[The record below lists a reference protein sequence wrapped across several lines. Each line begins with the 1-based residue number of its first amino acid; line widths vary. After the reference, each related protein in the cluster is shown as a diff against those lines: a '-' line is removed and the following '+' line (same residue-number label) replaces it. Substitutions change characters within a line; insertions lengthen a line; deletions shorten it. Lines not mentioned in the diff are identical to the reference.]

1 MNASR
6 AKPASIFA
14 AVAILAIPASATA
27 AAYVPPGNSA
37 ATQYTEAVPTA
48 GGPKATGNS
57 KHRQSSTPDK
67 VLGKRNAER
76 LDAQGQ
82 AGKEAAEVAAATAPD
97 TETGSGG
104 ASQGNGAAGTGD
116 TADSKPQGGAGSP
129 NRQGD
134 GASSATAR
142 SSDPDGSSALGEV
155 ASQVTGSS
163 SSGGIGLLLP
173 LAIVAAVAG
182 AIAYLV
188 RQRRRPA
195 S

>member
-6 AKPASIFA
+6 AKLASIFA
-14 AVAILAIPASATA
+14 AVAILAIPASAVA

-67 VLGKRNAER
+67 VLGKRNAEK

-82 AGKEAAEVAAATAPD
+82 EGKEAAEVAAATAPD
-97 TETGSGG
+97 TSAVETGSGG

-116 TADSKPQGGAGSP
+116 SKPENGAGSP
-129 NRQGD
+129 SRQDD
-134 GASSATAR
+134 GASSATTR

-182 AIAYLV
+182 AIAYLI

>member
-6 AKPASIFA
+6 AKLAPIFA
-14 AVAILAIPASATA
+14 AIAVLAIPAGA
-27 AAYVPPGNSA
+27 AAAPYVPPGNSA

-48 GGPKATGNS
+48 GGPKATNNS
-57 KHRQSSTPDK
+57 KHRQGSTPDK
-67 VLGKRNAER
+67 VLGKGNAAR
-76 LDAQGQ
+76 LDAKGQ
-82 AGKEAAEVAAATAPD
+82 VGREAAEVAAATAPAPSGV
-97 TETGSGG
+97 ETGSGG
-104 ASQGNGAAGTGD
+104 GSQGNGAAGTDDSHAQAG
-116 TADSKPQGGAGSP
+116 ADSP
-129 NRQGD
+129 NRQSD
-134 GASSATAR
+134 GATQAT
-142 SSDPDGSSALGEV
+142 DGGPDGSSALGEV

-173 LAIVAAVAG
+173 LAILAAVAG